1 MNFRDVRLDEHPEEE
16 LLRRFVE
23 TGDGK
28 YFAELYRRHS
38 RKVFLSCYGFFRDT
52 AAAEDC
58 VQETFIRVL
67 EQAERFREG
76 EFVNW
81 LMRVARN
88 ICIDHWRRKRPN
100 VSLEGEEQEMQIAVW
115 ESGTGGGVHL
125 ALMQLRTELEAL
137 PSNQQRCLE
146 MKIEGYSYE
155 ETAAATGLEVD
166 AVRSHLQNARRTL
179 RIKMQGTLSEIA

>member
-1 MNFRDVRLDEHPEEE
+1 
-16 LLRRFVE
+16 
-23 TGDGK
+23 
-28 YFAELYRRHS
+28 
-38 RKVFLSCYGFFRDT
+38 
-52 AAAEDC
+52 
-58 VQETFIRVL
+58 
-67 EQAERFREG
+67 
-76 EFVNW
+76 
-81 LMRVARN
+81 
-88 ICIDHWRRKRPN
+88 
-100 VSLEGEEQEMQIAVW
+100 MQIAVW

-125 ALMQLRTELEAL
+125 ALMQLRTELKAL